1 MKVVSAKPGAIA
13 VSVHSAD
20 ANLAG
25 RYDLEVQAG
34 WTLQDV
40 RSRLQQRV
48 QERSGADG
56 KIQFMRWTLTKLFA
70 RPWDVPRLL
79 DEQGKQ
85 SLEQMHLLG
94 CVQDWHWLSVQVRVE
109 LDPLKVLASKGRVG
123 DDCSIC
129 I

>member
-48 QERSGADG
+48 QERSSADG

-70 RPWDVPRLL
+70 GFGEAPQLL
-79 DEQGKQ
+79 DEQWARRRWSK
-85 SLEQMHLLG
+85 
-94 CVQDWHWLSVQVRVE
+94 CICWA
-109 LDPLKVLASKGRVG
+109 ASKIGAGCLCRFG
-123 DDCSIC
+123 WISIRTGFLRRKAGLATS
-129 I
+129 